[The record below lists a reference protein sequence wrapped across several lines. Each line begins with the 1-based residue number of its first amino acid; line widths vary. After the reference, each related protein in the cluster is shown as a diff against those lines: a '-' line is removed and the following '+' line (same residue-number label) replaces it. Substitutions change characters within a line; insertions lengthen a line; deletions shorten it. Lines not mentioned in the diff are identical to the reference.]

1 MTSSLPTTTTT
12 STATSTST
20 TTWIGVALVL
30 LLSACAATQRNV
42 PPPTPGCPGCA
53 GAPAAATVEPALAA
67 TTSTRL
73 EFPPD
78 EVRVSRLDLEL
89 EGKND
94 AELFAIGTAAFGGGD
109 FARAA
114 TAFSRLAD
122 LFPSSRHEPAALFNA
137 GLAYER
143 IDEWRLALERFR
155 TLERKYEG
163 PDAVEASFRVAECQY
178 HLRELGDARA
188 TLDRLASA
196 PGLSPGDRVRAL
208 AQRGI
213 VELEDGKLEDA
224 ERSLRLALSTYR
236 EASEDERL
244 DEHYAAQ
251 AQYYLGEVYREW
263 FRALPLDPSKGDDAA
278 LQRDLEHKAEMLL
291 SAQGH
296 YLRAI
301 RMGNDRWA
309 VASGFR
315 IGELYDELRSH
326 LLDAP
331 LPPGLDEEHA
341 EAYRAELRK
350 RVRVLAAKAI
360 TAYEQTLARAARS
373 GVDDL
378 RFLSE
383 AQGSLARLKAALAD
397 DAKAQPGS

>member
-1 MTSSLPTTTTT
+1 MAASTTTTT
-12 STATSTST
+12 STSLSLRPL
-20 TTWIGVALVL
+20 ALALL
-30 LLSACAATQRNV
+30 LLSACAGAQRNGSG
-42 PPPTPGCPGCA
+42 P
-53 GAPAAATVEPALAA
+53 PAAAAA
-67 TTSTRL
+67 AACLDPRVAGSAARL
-73 EFPPD
+73 DFPPE
-78 EVRVSRLDLEL
+78 EVKVSSVDLEL

-94 AELFAIGTAAFGGGD
+94 SELFAIGTAAFGATD
-109 FARAA
+109 YARAGA
-114 TAFSRLAD
+114 AFARLAD

-143 IDEWRLALERFR
+143 LDEWRLALERFR

-178 HLRELGDARA
+178 HLRELADARA
-188 TLDRLASA
+188 TLDRLVARQ
-196 PGLSPGDRVRAL
+196 GLPAGDRVRAL

-213 VELEDGKLEDA
+213 VELEDGKAEEA
-224 ERSLRLALSTYR
+224 ERSLRLAVSIYR
-236 EASEDERL
+236 AADEEERL
-244 DEHYAAQ
+244 DDHFAAQ

-263 FRALPLDPSKGDDAA
+263 FRALRLDPSKGDEAS
-278 LQRDLEHKAEMLL
+278 LQRDLESKAEMLL

-315 IGELYDELRSH
+315 IGELYDELRAQ

-331 LPPGLDEEHA
+331 LPPDLDDEHA
-341 EAYRAELRK
+341 GAYRGELRK

-360 TAYEQTLARAARS
+360 TAYEQTLSRAARS

-378 RFLSE
+378 RFLQD
-383 AQGSLARLKAALAD
+383 AQASLGRLKAALAD
-397 DAKAQPGS
+397 DAKPGS

>member
-1 MTSSLPTTTTT
+1 
-12 STATSTST
+12 
-20 TTWIGVALVL
+20 
-30 LLSACAATQRNV
+30 
-42 PPPTPGCPGCA
+42 
-53 GAPAAATVEPALAA
+53 
-67 TTSTRL
+67 
-73 EFPPD
+73 
-78 EVRVSRLDLEL
+78 
-89 EGKND
+89 
-94 AELFAIGTAAFGGGD
+94 
-109 FARAA
+109 
-114 TAFSRLAD
+114 
-122 LFPSSRHEPAALFNA
+122 
-137 GLAYER
+137 
-143 IDEWRLALERFR
+143 
-155 TLERKYEG
+155 
-163 PDAVEASFRVAECQY
+163 
-178 HLRELGDARA
+178 
-188 TLDRLASA
+188 
-196 PGLSPGDRVRAL
+196 
-208 AQRGI
+208 
-213 VELEDGKLEDA
+213 
-224 ERSLRLALSTYR
+224 
-236 EASEDERL
+236 
-244 DEHYAAQ
+244 
-251 AQYYLGEVYREW
+251 
-263 FRALPLDPSKGDDAA
+263 
-278 LQRDLEHKAEMLL
+278 MLL

-309 VASGFR
+309 VAAGFR

>member
-1 MTSSLPTTTTT
+1 VDPAHAGT
-12 STATSTST
+12 
-20 TTWIGVALVL
+20 
-30 LLSACAATQRNV
+30 V
-42 PPPTPGCPGCA
+42 PP
-53 GAPAAATVEPALAA
+53 
-67 TTSTRL
+67 RL

-78 EVRVSRLDLEL
+78 EVKVSRLDLEL

-109 FARAA
+109 HARAA
-114 TAFSRLAD
+114 AAFSRLAD
-122 LFPSSRHEPAALFNA
+122 LFPSSRHEAAALFNA

-155 TLERKYEG
+155 TFERRYEG
-163 PDAVEASFRVAECQY
+163 PDALEATFRVAECQY

-188 TLDRLASA
+188 TLDRLAA
-196 PGLSPGDRVRAL
+196 LEGLSPGDRVRAL

-213 VELEDGKLEDA
+213 VELEDGRLEDA
-224 ERSLRLALSTYR
+224 ERSLRLAVSTYR
-236 EASEDERL
+236 TASEEERL

-263 FRALPLDPSKGDDAA
+263 FRALPLDPSKGDDAT

-315 IGELYDELRSH
+315 VGELYDELRSQ

-341 EAYRAELRK
+341 AAYRAELRK

-360 TAYEQTLARAARS
+360 TAYEQTLGRAARS

-383 AQGSLARLKAALAD
+383 AQGSLARLKAALVEEAQ
-397 DAKAQPGS
+397 AQPGS